1 MMRHGHGYIRRF
13 AGRHLEEFARTLIWT
28 GGHFAGAKAHARIR
42 RCEGPG
48 GYFDAMAGGRRW
60 RVDGHGGWAAMAG
73 GAISILRG
81 FGLDG
86 DHRRGL
92 PNGPGVRIFPA

>member
-1 MMRHGHGYIRRF
+1 
-13 AGRHLEEFARTLIWT
+13 
-28 GGHFAGAKAHARIR
+28 
-42 RCEGPG
+42 
-48 GYFDAMAGGRRW
+48 MAGGRRW